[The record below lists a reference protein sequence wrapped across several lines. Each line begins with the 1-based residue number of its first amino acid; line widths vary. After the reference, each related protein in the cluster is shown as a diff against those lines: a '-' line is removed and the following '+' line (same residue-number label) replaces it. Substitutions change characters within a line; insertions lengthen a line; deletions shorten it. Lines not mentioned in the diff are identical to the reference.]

1 VESFDDLS
9 IAPEL
14 AEGLAAE
21 GLETPTPLQ
30 QDAIPLIK
38 KGNSLALAA
47 GPGSGLLAAWSV
59 GLLDKIEPEGDS
71 PRVVVLCATEDVANQ
86 LAESVARMTL
96 VTGHTVAALGG
107 SWVLPERAH
116 ILFGSVDTVLG
127 ALTAGSLNPDA
138 IETVVVDQA
147 QLIEALVGLADVERV
162 FDYLPEGTQRILSAL
177 PMTDAVS
184 DLMERHFKRTMTI
197 PAPPSSDSPKRGEV
211 RFRITP
217 EPTEAAALS
226 VIDELIADG
235 ARHALVF
242 CRSED
247 RAADVGDYL
256 TLHGFAAGAPGD
268 ESVPVWLGVDA
279 LEARSD
285 VKDVDGVA
293 VISCDVPADPDTL
306 DRRHS
311 LGEAG
316 VVMVVAREVAH
327 LRSLGKQT
335 GYDTIPFPPPT
346 KDRGDV
352 GRIQDMLTRAMETED
367 TAPYLLAIEPLF
379 ERFDPAELA
388 AAAVSLL
395 RKKGGT
401 TSVETPA
408 STQGSAAARASATPA
423 WAKLFVGVGERDGLR
438 AGDLLGAIVG
448 ETGVT
453 GDAVGKIEIK
463 ESHSLV
469 EVHDSVA
476 RTVIQAINGT
486 TIKGR
491 SVRADFDRP
500 RRGTPQRGARPRS

>member
-1 VESFDDLS
+1 MESFDDLS

-30 QDAIPLIK
+30 QDAIPLIQ

-47 GPGSGLLAAWSV
+47 GPGSGLLAAWSI

-71 PRVVVLCATEDVANQ
+71 PRVVVLCATDDVANR

-96 VTGHTVAALGG
+96 VTGHSVAALGG

-116 ILFGSVDTVLG
+116 ILFGAVDDVLS
-127 ALTAGSLNPDA
+127 ALTAGDLSPDA
-138 IETVVVDQA
+138 IEVVVVDQA

-197 PAPPSSDSPKRGEV
+197 PTPPSSDSPKRGEV

-217 EPTEAAALS
+217 EPTEVAALS
-226 VIDELIADG
+226 VIDELFADG

-285 VKDVDGVA
+285 AKDVEGV
-293 VISCDVPADPDTL
+293 VVVSCDVPADPDTL

-311 LGEAG
+311 IGASG
-316 VVMVVAREVAH
+316 VVLVVAREVAH
-327 LRSLGKQT
+327 LRSLGKLT
-335 GYDTIPFPPPT
+335 GYDTIPFPPPA
-346 KDRGDV
+346 KARGDV

-367 TAPYLLAIEPLF
+367 TVPYLLAIEPLF

-395 RKKGGT
+395 RKKDRS
-401 TSVETPA
+401 TSLETPA
-408 STQGSAAARASATPA
+408 TTQGSAAARASGTPA
-423 WAKLFVGVGERDGLR
+423 WAKLFVGVGERDGLK

-448 ETGVT
+448 ETGVA